1 MSIRNKL
8 LEEILAASGG
18 AGSGFT
24 KTYWFVNESTN
35 PALAHAGGASDTYLV
50 NNGLGPRSIEYNPN
64 SKSALWNPSTNKF
77 DFTSLKVGDVV
88 TLTGNITFDNLAA
101 QGTDIIISMS
111 EGTASAHEHQVNH
124 TYFKTAKTGRE
135 VSFTY
140 PILMHDADAIAGGAR
155 IRFASAQAASI
166 SGDTWTTVVTEV

>member
-1 MSIRNKL
+1 MPIIKS
-8 LEEILAASGG
+8 AAATSGDT
-18 AGSGFT
+18 GSGFT

-35 PALAHAGGASDTYLV
+35 SALAHVGGANDTYLL
-50 NNGLGPRSIEYNPN
+50 NNSLGSRSFNHNPE

-77 DFTSLKVGDVV
+77 EFTSLKVGDLV
-88 TLTGNITFDNLAA
+88 TVTGNITFDNLAA
-101 QGTDIIISMS
+101 QGVDIFISMA
-111 EGTASAHEHQVNH
+111 EGTATAHEHVVNH
-124 TYFKTAKTGRE
+124 TYFKTAMTGRE

-166 SGDTWTTVVTEV
+166 SGDTWTAVVTEV